1 MLILMVM
8 NYSETLEF
16 LFSQLPAYH
25 RIGKAAY
32 KNSLENTLKL
42 DEYFGHPHTKF
53 KSIHVAGTNGKGSVS
68 HMAASILQEAGYTT
82 GLYTSPHLRDF
93 RERVRVNGEMISE
106 QEVVSWV
113 EKNMNIIEMVRPSF
127 FEMTVA
133 MAFDYF
139 SRKKVDV
146 AVIEVG
152 LGGRLDSTNIIT
164 PLVSVITNIGHDHMD
179 LLGDTL
185 EKVAAEKA
193 GIIKEGVPVVIGEN
207 NDITAPV
214 FIAKAESMN
223 SIISFA
229 DKEFSCILGESNPE
243 NFERK
248 YIITGKPAERKC
260 HGTTVLGGDYQE
272 KNLVTVHG
280 LFRLLEGILNVSQV
294 EIRKGIE
301 NVNKNTGFEGRWQ
314 VIGKEPLTICD
325 TGHNKEGL
333 EYVTKQLKRFSGNL
347 HIIIGFV
354 NDKDLSK
361 VLPLLPADA
370 LYYFTKASVERAL
383 DENILMKN
391 ANAAGLKGNSY
402 PDVKTAYDAAK
413 AKASKDDVIFIGG
426 STFIVADII

>member
-229 DKEFSCILGESNPE
+229 DKE
-243 NFERK
+243 
-248 YIITGKPAERKC
+248 
-260 HGTTVLGGDYQE
+260 
-272 KNLVTVHG
+272 
-280 LFRLLEGILNVSQV
+280 
-294 EIRKGIE
+294 
-301 NVNKNTGFEGRWQ
+301 
-314 VIGKEPLTICD
+314 
-325 TGHNKEGL
+325 
-333 EYVTKQLKRFSGNL
+333 
-347 HIIIGFV
+347 
-354 NDKDLSK
+354 
-361 VLPLLPADA
+361 
-370 LYYFTKASVERAL
+370 
-383 DENILMKN
+383 
-391 ANAAGLKGNSY
+391 
-402 PDVKTAYDAAK
+402 
-413 AKASKDDVIFIGG
+413 
-426 STFIVADII
+426 